1 MIVQLNDIVTMRY
14 VMKRLLDGDRSSV
27 KISLLYLTSYIA
39 KKVVK
44 HDYHTLPKYFVSPSA
59 SNLVCCLL
67 FIKSMRK
74 GKGQKSTNTLQCSSN
89 YPITKPTLCYD
100 LYIFLFLHNAFLI
113 LNDYFFN

>member
-1 MIVQLNDIVTMRY
+1 MRY
-14 VMKRLLDGDRSSV
+14 VMKRLLDGDRSSDFFIV
-27 KISLLYLTSYIA
+27 LNFLHCK

-113 LNDYFFN
+113 LNDYFLN